1 MKVMMVVVFRNH
13 ENGIECRGQ
22 STNDDDDDG
31 VGLQDQC
38 FAGGEKGAKPED

>member
-1 MKVMMVVVFRNH
+1 MK
-13 ENGIECRGQ
+13 IELSRWQ
-22 STNDDDDDG
+22 STNDDDDG

>member
-1 MKVMMVVVFRNH
+1 MK
-13 ENGIECRGQ
+13 IELSRWQ
-22 STNDDDDDG
+22 STNDDDDDDDG

>member
-1 MKVMMVVVFRNH
+1 MK
-13 ENGIECRGQ
+13 IELSRWQ
-22 STNDDDDDG
+22 SNNDDDG